1 MASAACGCSNISIMQ
16 LFHQLKQDFPAA
28 PDEVVMQ
35 CIWQHAHDKE
45 ACERALQGL
54 DGAFLVHTYPSALTA
69 LMTGATRMPM
79 PGAMGRP
86 MPGQGPVA
94 GAAPNHVVVAAPG
107 HGKGH
112 AKGLGTE
119 ALGGDHPS
127 SAEARGLH
135 RPPRKMRPAPPPPVQ
150 AAVTPP
156 QTPPPRLR
164 PAPPPPPGPPS
175 PSRVNGP
182 SDQVTVLDVNCSVS
196 RGAPPPGTPP
206 GPPPGPPLGSPAPPR
221 RMTTMD
227 IQPAAP
233 FGVGVVPPRS
243 YTSVNLTL
251 RPPAAD
257 QPPIDIHSGRDSG
270 GSSLTYSTSS
280 YDQRQGYQSQLQIRI
295 GPNGLGSVSA
305 MRTRAPA
312 PPAVAPPAAPVVATP
327 APAPRPPPRRL
338 MSPLAEVEE
347 QLRRPAASREDLER
361 AVMAMGGAQ
370 LSPDMREHLVRQL
383 ERRTLLET
391 ELEKERFKLQMM
403 QREVLEMERDL
414 ERRTAQVRPRAP
426 PALPVMEKVQRLRTE
441 IQTLQEVCTRMTNEV
456 DAKSP
461 DSRPAEGSSAEPGW
475 TCQTCTFR
483 NHYLLE
489 VCEECDV
496 PRIRLGSE
504 SAGAQSVFSVPAGLH
519 ALRLPGILPALA
531 SPALES
537 ALAPLSL
544 SSSPS
549 ALCVP
554 NMLTPLPSPGRED

>member
-1 MASAACGCSNISIMQ
+1 M
-16 LFHQLKQDFPAA
+16 
-28 PDEVVMQ
+28 
-35 CIWQHAHDKE
+35 
-45 ACERALQGL
+45 
-54 DGAFLVHTYPSALTA
+54 
-69 LMTGATRMPM
+69 
-79 PGAMGRP
+79 
-86 MPGQGPVA
+86 
-94 GAAPNHVVVAAPG
+94 
-107 HGKGH
+107 
-112 AKGLGTE
+112 
-119 ALGGDHPS
+119 
-127 SAEARGLH
+127 
-135 RPPRKMRPAPPPPVQ
+135 
-150 AAVTPP
+150 
-156 QTPPPRLR
+156 
-164 PAPPPPPGPPS
+164 
-175 PSRVNGP
+175 
-182 SDQVTVLDVNCSVS
+182 
-196 RGAPPPGTPP
+196 
-206 GPPPGPPLGSPAPPR
+206 
-221 RMTTMD
+221 
-227 IQPAAP
+227 
-233 FGVGVVPPRS
+233 
-243 YTSVNLTL
+243 
-251 RPPAAD
+251 
-257 QPPIDIHSGRDSG
+257 
-270 GSSLTYSTSS
+270 
-280 YDQRQGYQSQLQIRI
+280 
-295 GPNGLGSVSA
+295 
-305 MRTRAPA
+305 
-312 PPAVAPPAAPVVATP
+312 
-327 APAPRPPPRRL
+327 
-338 MSPLAEVEE
+338 
-347 QLRRPAASREDLER
+347 
-361 AVMAMGGAQ
+361 
-370 LSPDMREHLVRQL
+370 RQL

>member
-1 MASAACGCSNISIMQ
+1 MQ
-16 LFHQLKQDFPAA
+16 GGYQLSYG
-28 PDEVVMQ
+28 VVL
-35 CIWQHAHDKE
+35 HAHDKE

-361 AVMAMGGAQ
+361 A
-370 LSPDMREHLVRQL
+370 L